1 MRKEMDLDIEER
13 IRLDVEI
20 ADDRV
25 AELVSEH
32 EELIAEEVRADEF
45 GDVEDGHEKTWDV
58 EGVEMEIAVQ
68 PVAAPEAAE

>member
-25 AELVSEH
+25 ADLVSEH
-32 EELIAEEVRADEF
+32 EDLIKSEVRADSIEA
-45 GDVEDGHEKTWDV
+45 VEDGHRKTWDV
-58 EGVEMEIAVQ
+58 EGVEMNIRIA
-68 PVAAPEAAE
+68 PVSAPAASE